1 MTAISNTYVNPY
13 GNPQLDKQLA
23 ETMSSVQGQ
32 MSLFN
37 GTTSSTNSTNSM
49 TREEYLESRGCT
61 DGNNDGKI
69 GFFSAIGNIFKG
81 AAKMVVNTVKDIVT
95 NPAKLLGAVATA
107 ALCVVFPPA
116 GLVLAGI
123 GIVSGGAKIASGVA
137 NAMGAKTD
145 AEAKA
150 AWQQV
155 GEGGLTVGLSVA
167 GAKAS
172 VKSMSSLKS
181 GLADPT
187 TGKIS
192 LRKAFS
198 KKTEYSVPKVNA
210 DGTTTMVTET
220 GFTGFRKALVAD
232 AKASPLGQKVSSFV
246 DDVKSGA
253 PAKAQARIQKQS
265 DALQKSIDKVDDNV
279 KSADLD
285 DLQSQKTSLEEQI
298 KNAADDQKADLTK
311 QLSETN
317 KQIREVKN
325 YQAMQKKQANLQR
338 ALENTDDIKPTAQD
352 YKAAAKDKLPSRSSS
367 KPSSETIEKLD
378 IDDSIK
384 GELQYKMDI
393 NGRITKADIDA
404 LNLTQEQIKV
414 LQDAGIAPKNT
425 ISFKKMISDGWETY
439 KDTKDFVD
447 NEGNIITPQEALK
460 NPDSISILRTSTPI
474 SEAAGQSFIYEMS
487 KDDSSQEYLQQ
498 YYG

>member
-1 MTAISNTYVNPY
+1 MSAISNTYVNPY

-61 DGNNDGKI
+61 DGKNDGKI

-198 KKTEYSVPKVNA
+198 KDTKYTLP
-210 DGTTTMVTET
+210 DGTELQ

-460 NPDSISILRTSTPI
+460 NPDSISIHRTSTPI